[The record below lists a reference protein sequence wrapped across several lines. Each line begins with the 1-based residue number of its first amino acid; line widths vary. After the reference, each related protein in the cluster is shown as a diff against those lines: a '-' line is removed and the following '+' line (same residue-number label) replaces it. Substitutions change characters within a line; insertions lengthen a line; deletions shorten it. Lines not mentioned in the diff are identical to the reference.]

1 MIGCPVHPQSLGRLW
16 ELSGLRISVLY
27 GGVTANCVLC
37 PEETKEIQVVSE
49 EEPQSD
55 SLVLPKE
62 PGPEQAVQG
71 DGQVGGK
78 GNGELGELGQIAQA
92 PAALLASQENQ
103 EAEGPERDQLVIRD
117 GQEEGQDA
125 DEEGG

>member
-49 EEPQSD
+49 EEPQRD

-62 PGPEQAVQG
+62 PGPEQAV
-71 DGQVGGK
+71 
-78 GNGELGELGQIAQA
+78 
-92 PAALLASQENQ
+92 
-103 EAEGPERDQLVIRD
+103 
-117 GQEEGQDA
+117 
-125 DEEGG
+125 